1 MPTHT
6 PTTDSKKDIATMT
19 TQTESKAPT
28 QKPPFSDF
36 KKKIRR
42 ESDGVWFCIF
52 ANRITSALSL
62 SEVYQKAEDIYNSLS
77 IDSLREHI

>member
-1 MPTHT
+1 MF
-6 PTTDSKKDIATMT
+6 
-19 TQTESKAPT
+19 TQQSSTEQAE
-28 QKPPFSDF
+28 KPPFKDF

-52 ANRITSALSL
+52 ANRITSAWSL

>member
-1 MPTHT
+1 
-6 PTTDSKKDIATMT
+6 MT
-19 TQTESKAPT
+19 TQQVSTDTT
-28 QKPPFSDF
+28 QKPPFKEF

-52 ANRITSALSL
+52 ADRITSAWSL

-77 IDSLREHI
+77 IDSLR